1 MAKSDFTT
9 FESIVQAI
17 PAIANAYRDGLQAL
31 ESKDAGKV
39 KPQNPRNLSGSVY
52 LDKCLEK
59 TNPHDARW
67 DYVIGYCEKAYFVEV
82 HPANTSN
89 VDEVVKKKNWLEAW
103 LNANASDLKAMM
115 AGTCYYWIASG
126 KVAILPNSPQARRIA
141 KNKLVLCK
149 ELKLDTK

>member
-17 PAIANAYRDGLQAL
+17 PAIASAYRDGLQAL
-31 ESKDAGKV
+31 DF
-39 KPQNPRNLSGSVY
+39 
-52 LDKCLEK
+52 
-59 TNPHDARW
+59 
-67 DYVIGYCEKAYFVEV
+67 VIVYCEKDYFVEV
-82 HPANTSN
+82 NTANTSN
-89 VDEVVKKKNWLEAW
+89 FDEVVKKKNWLEVW

-115 AGTCYYWIASG
+115 AGTSYYWIASG